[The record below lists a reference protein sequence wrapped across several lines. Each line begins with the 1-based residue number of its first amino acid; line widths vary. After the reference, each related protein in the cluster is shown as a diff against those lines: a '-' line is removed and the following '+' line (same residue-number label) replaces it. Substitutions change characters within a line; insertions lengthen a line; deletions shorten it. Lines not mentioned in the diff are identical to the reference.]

1 MLPFF
6 ASGQNGI
13 IKMTR
18 RSQAN
23 DKTLKYA
30 FMVLGVILF
39 LPFMLFSYL
48 HYKKIKKNYMENSN
62 AQRVYDVGL
71 LWRSIIFSSGI
82 ITTGIVA
89 MFYVNSNLLA
99 AIPPEYAKVLFA
111 IDVAVIIAAFYPIK
125 KMAERAA
132 VRYFGVIFDDDDKK
146 MIIPA
151 DLANA
156 SFSENVR
163 LNFIRKMGDYEE
175 IDISEIFNITREKG
189 VNFFVHGRFGSR
201 KINFTNKQKR
211 DECLSALQSR
221 SSVKLGRDLGY

>member
-1 MLPFF
+1 M
-6 ASGQNGI
+6 A
-13 IKMTR
+13 R

-23 DKTLKYA
+23 DEMLKYA
-30 FMVLGVILF
+30 LMVIGVILF
-39 LPFMLFSYL
+39 LPFMFFSYL
-48 HYKKIKKNYMENSN
+48 HYKKIKKNYINNSN
-62 AQRVYDVGL
+62 SQRIYDVGL

-99 AIPPEYAKVLFA
+99 VIPPEYAKVLFV
-111 IDVAVIIAAFYPIK
+111 IDAAVIIAAFYPIK
-125 KMAERAA
+125 KMAERVA
-132 VRYFGVIFDDDDKK
+132 VRYFGVIFDDNDKK
-146 MIIPA
+146 MVIPA

-156 SFSENVR
+156 SFSENIR

-175 IDISEIFNITREKG
+175 IDISEIFNVTREKG

-211 DECLSALQSR
+211 DECLSALQAR
-221 SSVKLGRDLGY
+221 SSVRLGRDLGC

>member
-6 ASGQNGI
+6 TSGQNGI
-13 IKMTR
+13 IKMAR

-23 DKTLKYA
+23 DEMLKYA
-30 FMVLGVILF
+30 LMVIGVILF
-39 LPFMLFSYL
+39 LPFMFFSYL
-48 HYKKIKKNYMENSN
+48 HYKKIKKNYINNSN

-71 LWRSIIFSSGI
+71 LWRSTIFSSGI

-89 MFYVNSNLLA
+89 MFYVNRNLLA
-99 AIPPEYAKVLFA
+99 VIPPEYAKVLFV
-111 IDVAVIIAAFYPIK
+111 IDAVVIIAAFYPIK
-125 KMAERAA
+125 KMAERVA
-132 VRYFGVIFDDDDKK
+132 VRYFGVIFDDNDKN
-146 MIIPA
+146 MVIPA

-156 SFSENVR
+156 SFSENIR

-175 IDISEIFNITREKG
+175 IDISEIFNVTREKG

-211 DECLSALQSR
+211 DECLSALQAR
-221 SSVKLGRDLGY
+221 SSVRLGRDLGC